1 MTVCRPVYKEESV
14 EEEVIEDKSSELTL
28 NQLEE
33 EIQVTIF
40 ANIVRMM

>member
-1 MTVCRPVYKEESV
+1 M

-33 EIQVTIF
+33 EIQVRMLL
-40 ANIVRMM
+40 NIVSRNKCY